1 MVDFTSLCVSLA
13 LFIVTFVYLGCSNK
27 VLQPEWLKQQIYF
40 SLLWRLEV
48 KMLADDL
55 HSEALSLDLQEAA
68 SCCVL
73 T

>member
-13 LFIVTFVYLGCSNK
+13 LFVVTFVYLGCRNK